1 MVAMRIGAAALA
13 VGFALAA
20 AGCGGVERTAA
31 AGELGRDASM
41 LVPPDSLAFVS
52 IDTRL
57 DSDQWRVVEDLT
69 GGLKLL
75 RSSLRDRD
83 LDLDRDVQPALGD
96 ELNLAVL
103 GLEGGQ
109 PEVVALAKP
118 EDEAKLRALAAKFDE
133 GDEHYT
139 VERIGGWSVV
149 ADSADAFE
157 KVRGAESGRSLAD
170 VQWFQEAS
178 RQLSGK
184 ALALAYAD
192 DAGLRQLPAKLAA
205 LVRGSGSPRWVAAR
219 AAADKEAVRV
229 EVQAGSPS
237 PAPVVYRPRLL
248 REVPSGA
255 ILAISFKDA
264 DRALKRIA
272 AEPALQASILGV
284 ERSLGLSLADL
295 MPALRGEGVFY
306 VLAGALLPIF
316 VLEVESPSPQAAAHA
331 LGLVAAR
338 IKAKTGNLLP
348 VQVLTRGNRVF
359 LTDGPALSPSTGSSL
374 VEDQGFKDA
383 LAAADVPGEV
393 SWLTYADL
401 QRLTPLVQALS
412 QLLERAP
419 PSATETQRPERLG
432 TLVAFGAQSGS
443 TSRLELRLTIR

>member
-1 MVAMRIGAAALA
+1 MGTMRIVAAALA

-20 AGCGGVERTAA
+20 AGCGSVERTSA
-31 AGELGRDASM
+31 AGELGRDAAT

-57 DSDQWRVVEDLT
+57 DSEQWQVVEDLT

-75 RSSLRDRD
+75 RSSLREQN
-83 LDLDRDVQPALGD
+83 LDLERDVRPALGD

-103 GLEGGQ
+103 GLDAGK
-109 PEVVALAKP
+109 PEAVALAKP

-149 ADSADAFE
+149 ADSAAAFE

-178 RQLSGK
+178 SQVSGD

-192 DAGLRQLPAKLAA
+192 GAGLQQLPAKLAA
-205 LVRGSGSPRWVAAR
+205 LVRASGSPSWVAAR
-219 AAADKEAVRV
+219 AAADKEAVQV

-237 PAPVVYRPRLL
+237 PAPAVYRPRLL

-255 ILAISFKDA
+255 ILALSFKNT
-264 DRALKRIA
+264 DRALKRLA
-272 AEPALQASILGV
+272 AEPALEASIREV
-284 ERSLGLSLADL
+284 ERSLGLTLASL
-295 MPALRGEGVFY
+295 MPGLRGEGVFY
-306 VLAGALLPIF
+306 VLPGALLPIF
-316 VLEVESPSPQAAAHA
+316 VLEVESPSPQAAARA
-331 LGLVAAR
+331 LRLVAAR
-338 IKAKTGNLLP
+338 IKAKTGNALP

-359 LTDGPALSPSTGSSL
+359 LTDGMAPPSSTGALL
-374 VEDQGFKDA
+374 VDDQGFKDA
-383 LAAADVPGEV
+383 LAAADVPAEV
-393 SWLTYADL
+393 SWLAYADL

-412 QLLERAP
+412 QLLGRTP
-419 PSATETQRPERLG
+419 PSATETQSLERLD
-432 TLVAFGAQSGS
+432 TLVAFGAQSGQ
-443 TSRLELRLTIR
+443 TSRVVLRLTIH

>member
-1 MVAMRIGAAALA
+1 MSGMRIVAAALA

-20 AGCGGVERTAA
+20 AGCGSVERTAA
-31 AGELGRDASM
+31 AGELGRDAST

-57 DSDQWRVVEDLT
+57 DSEQWRVVEDLT

-75 RSSLRDRD
+75 RSSLRERD

-96 ELNLAVL
+96 EVNLAVL
-103 GLEGGQ
+103 GVEGGQ

-139 VERIGGWSVV
+139 VERIAGWSVV
-149 ADSADAFE
+149 ADSAQAFE

-178 RQLSGK
+178 RQVSGD

-192 DAGLRQLPAKLAA
+192 GAGLRQLPAKLAA
-205 LVRGSGSPRWVAAR
+205 LVRASGSPSWVAAR
-219 AAADKEAVRV
+219 AAADKEAVQV
-229 EVQAGSPS
+229 ELRAGSPS
-237 PAPVVYRPRLL
+237 PAPAVYRPRLL

-264 DRALKRIA
+264 ARALKRLA
-272 AEPALQASILGV
+272 AEPTLQASIRGL
-284 ERSLGLSLADL
+284 ERSLGLTLTDL
-295 MPALRGEGVFY
+295 MPGLRGEGVFY
-306 VLAGALLPIF
+306 VLPGALLPIF
-316 VLEVESPSPQAAAHA
+316 VLEVESPSPQAAAVA
-331 LGLVAAR
+331 LRRVAAR
-338 IKAKTGNLLP
+338 IKAKIGNALP
-348 VQVLTRGNRVF
+348 VQVLIRGNRVL
-359 LTDGPALSPSTGSSL
+359 LTDGLAPSSSPGGVL

-383 LAAADVPGEV
+383 LAAADVPAEV
-393 SWLTYADL
+393 SWLAYADL

-412 QLLERAP
+412 QLLGSAP
-419 PSATETQRPERLG
+419 PSATETQRLDRLG
-432 TLVAFGAQSGS
+432 TLVAFGARSGP
-443 TSRLELRLTIR
+443 TSRLELRLTIH